1 MKQYTT
7 ITIGTKECTNY
18 AAKIVGETEK
28 AYKMEILS
36 VKDAIAVPRIEW
48 LPKSQTKVEEKD
60 GNTFI
65 TLTPWIALQKSM
77 MA

>member
-1 MKQYTT
+1 
-7 ITIGTKECTNY
+7 
-18 AAKIVGETEK
+18 
-28 AYKMEILS
+28 MEILS

-60 GNTFI
+60 GNIFI

>member
-1 MKQYTT
+1 MTQFTT
-7 ITIGTKECTNY
+7 ITIGTTECSQY

-36 VKDAIAVPRIEW
+36 IRDTIAVPRIEW
-48 LPKSQTKVEEKD
+48 LPKSHTKVEKKD